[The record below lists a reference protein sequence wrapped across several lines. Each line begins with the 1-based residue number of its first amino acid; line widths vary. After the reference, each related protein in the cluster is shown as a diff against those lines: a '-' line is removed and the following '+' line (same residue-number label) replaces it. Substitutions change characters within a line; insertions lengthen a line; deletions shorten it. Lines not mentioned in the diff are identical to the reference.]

1 MWNWYCSIRNVA
13 ELPGLTVSKRKITR
27 LRRISVIPCLNRS
40 RNPVPFELEKVD
52 GDGGETDIS
61 ETVVRD
67 AAFTVDV
74 TRSGIAVTSGS
85 EVGMTVCM
93 MAGSPVMRTRLGAGT
108 HTINTV
114 PLAPGIYIV
123 RVTDGNTVR
132 SVKFVR

>member
-1 MWNWYCSIRNVA
+1 MECFVRTPERYGSYYWETDGETLVCDQTDKMPSDF
-13 ELPGLTVSKRKITR
+13 
-27 LRRISVIPCLNRS
+27 
-40 RNPVPFELEKVD
+40 PFVLEKVA

-85 EVGMTVCM
+85 EGGMT
-93 MAGSPVMRTRLGAGT
+93 VMRTRLGAGT

>member
-1 MWNWYCSIRNVA
+1 MECFVRTPERYGSYYWETDGEMLVCDQTDKMPSDF
-13 ELPGLTVSKRKITR
+13 
-27 LRRISVIPCLNRS
+27 
-40 RNPVPFELEKVD
+40 PFVLEKVA

-85 EVGMTVCM
+85 EVGMTVCT